1 MIELL
6 ETALPGVFVVE
17 PRVRRDQRGFFL
29 ETYVR
34 PRFQEAGIDCEF
46 VQDNLSF
53 STANVL
59 RGIHFQ
65 LGWRGQPG
73 QAKLVRAITGRIV
86 DVAVDLRQGS
96 PTFGQWVQAE
106 LSADNQRAIFIPAGF
121 GHAFYALEP
130 SHVFYKCSDL
140 YRPEL
145 ERGVVWNDP
154 SLSIAWPGQSPQV
167 SARDAALPRLAAL
180 SEADLPPGGE
190 QGDPRGKE
198 EIRP

>member
-6 ETALPGVFVVE
+6 HTALPGVFVVV
-17 PRVRRDQRGFFL
+17 PRVLRDRRGFFL

-34 PRFQEAGIDCEF
+34 PRFQEAGIACDF
-46 VQDNLSF
+46 VQDNLSY
-53 STANVL
+53 STAGVL

-65 LGWRGQPG
+65 LGWQGQPG

-86 DVAVDLRQGS
+86 DVAVDLRRGS
-96 PTFGQWVQAE
+96 PTFGQWVQTE
-106 LSADNQRAIFIPAGF
+106 LSADNQRALFIPAGF

-130 SHVFYKCSDL
+130 SHVFYKCSDV
-140 YRPEL
+140 YRPEQ

-167 SARDAALPRLAAL
+167 SARDAALPRLAEL
-180 SEADLPPGGE
+180 SEADLPPSREHGE
-190 QGDPRGKE
+190 SRHKE
-198 EIRP
+198 EVGP